1 MENIE
6 IEMKYKITNEIYEK
20 IIKYF
25 KVEKILAVVENQNDM
40 YFSPTHFPFFGG
52 KIDNECL
59 RIRILENK
67 NILSY
72 KKFIPKDKKSPAH
85 CIEHELEISDGEK
98 MKLILEDL
106 RIEEAF
112 TLKKERKIFIYKKN
126 IEIALDHVEDLGFF
140 IELEIK
146 NKENIEQS
154 LKEMTAFVKKFEITE
169 NMRNYEGYAY
179 LLFNQKN
186 KKDKEIGEK

>member
-25 KVEKILAVVENQNDM
+25 KAEKILAVVENQNDM

-112 TLKKERKIFIYKKN
+112 TLKKERKNFYIQEKYRNSLRSCREVRIFY
-126 IEIALDHVEDLGFF
+126 
-140 IELEIK
+140 
-146 NKENIEQS
+146 
-154 LKEMTAFVKKFEITE
+154 
-169 NMRNYEGYAY
+169 
-179 LLFNQKN
+179 
-186 KKDKEIGEK
+186 